1 LARDLYCPI
10 GLLAV
15 AAGYYHA
22 ASGIGRS
29 ALADEI
35 GATGL
40 PMAYALALASIGLL
54 MALQAIL
61 RRILGCAQ
69 AEPRIELSELIFM
82 LHRAGG
88 VLGIGISYL
97 LIVTTVGY
105 VIALIM
111 VLAAMLVYLGERPS
125 VRVALVSIGG
135 AFFFW
140 VLFERF
146 LGISMPE
153 LWGL

>member
-1 LARDLYCPI
+1 M
-10 GLLAV
+10 

-40 PMAYALALASIGLL
+40 PMAYALALACIGLL

-125 VRVALVSIGG
+125 VRVALVSIGVCDNG
-135 AFFFW
+135 KSKALLWNPKACFDKEFQWFW
-140 VLFERF
+140 VEIGWRPL
-146 LGISMPE
+146 SP
-153 LWGL
+153 